1 MKKKERIRIL
11 EQEVERLKIQYA
23 TLLAEVNR
31 IRWPEKPAFPAET
44 SPPYAP
50 TWEWNPHRI
59 WSQSSSSETIA
70 DEARSDA

>member
-11 EQEVERLKIQYA
+11 EQDVERLKIQYA

-31 IRWPEKPAFPAET
+31 LRWPQPIVNP
-44 SPPYAP
+44 PPYTP
-50 TWEWNPHRI
+50 SWPDRVLEVWC
-59 WSQSSSSETIA
+59 QSSSIDTIA

>member
-31 IRWPEKPAFPAET
+31 IQFGVRPAFPDT
-44 SPPYAP
+44 SPPYSP
-50 TWEWNPHRI
+50 PPVWPGRGYEI
-59 WSQSSSSETIA
+59 WCQDSSDTIA
-70 DEARSDA
+70 DAARSDA

>member
-31 IRWPEKPAFPAET
+31 LRWPDKPAFPAPPT
-44 SPPYAP
+44 SPPYTP
-50 TWEWNPHRI
+50 TWEWNPNRI
-59 WSQSSSSETIA
+59 WSQANSETIA

>member
-31 IRWPEKPAFPAET
+31 IRWPDKPAFPAPPT
-44 SPPYAP
+44 SPPYTP
-50 TWEWNPHRI
+50 TWEWNPGP
-59 WSQSSSSETIA
+59 WCQDNSDTIA
-70 DEARSDA
+70 DALRADA